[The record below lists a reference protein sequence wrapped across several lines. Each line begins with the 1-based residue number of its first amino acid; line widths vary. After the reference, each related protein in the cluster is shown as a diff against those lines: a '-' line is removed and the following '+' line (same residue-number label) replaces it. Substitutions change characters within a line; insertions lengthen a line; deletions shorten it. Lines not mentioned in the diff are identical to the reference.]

1 MISINNLQELPE
13 WRVLQNSCK
22 AMSVLDAILSQDWIY
37 RYSSYNSEWSENEEF
52 FEMRNGE
59 GDQLLILFTTTGAV
73 INGYL
78 SEADQEEK
86 EKLTAG
92 LPEAYHEFIFG
103 EPVNS
108 TGTTFCIW
116 TTADGKWTTGHVTA
130 DEDKSEE
137 LLSLL
142 DGKPETYITWATDY
156 FKGSY
161 KENGIPRETVGR
173 IFNGEMLTI
182 DMILSIIEVLEDAEQ
197 LKEDLIEISY
207 PYHIIE

>member
-1 MISINNLQELPE
+1 MISINNLQGLPE
-13 WRVLQNSCK
+13 WRVLQKSCK

-37 RYSSYNSEWSENEEF
+37 RYSSYNSDWSEDEEF

-59 GDQLLILFTTTGAV
+59 GDQLLILFTTAGAV

-78 SEADQEEK
+78 SEANQEEK
-86 EKLTAG
+86 DKLTAG

-116 TTADGKWTTGHVTA
+116 TTTDGNWTTGHIPA
-130 DEDKSEE
+130 GEDKSEE

-142 DGKPETYITWATDY
+142 DGKPKTYINWATDY

-161 KENGIPRETVGR
+161 KENGIPGETVSR
-173 IFNGEMLTI
+173 IFNGETLTA
-182 DMILSIIEVLEDAEQ
+182 DMIFSIIEVLEDADQ